1 MLVGPLSPITSS
13 GCPEKN
19 LLKIQ
24 IQKAAKWKSKAEIKK
39 EGNVLTS

>member
-1 MLVGPLSPITSS
+1 MLAGRLSPITAS

-19 LLKIQ
+19 LLEIQ
-24 IQKAAKWKSKAEIKK
+24 ILKAAKWKSKAEIKK